1 MTNDAAPKTTKG
13 LMKRYVPMNKGLQK
27 QYVPKTLQKLPA
39 KPTSPMMQRYVKP
52 IRAKYTNPKLV

>member
-1 MTNDAAPKTTKG
+1 
-13 LMKRYVPMNKGLQK
+13 MKRYVPMNKGLQK